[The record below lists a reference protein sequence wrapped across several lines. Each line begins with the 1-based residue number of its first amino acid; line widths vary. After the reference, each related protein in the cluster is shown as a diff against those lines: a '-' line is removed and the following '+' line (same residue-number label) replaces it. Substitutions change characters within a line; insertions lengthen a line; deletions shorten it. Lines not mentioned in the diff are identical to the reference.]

1 MSKTVSSLL
10 QKLKT
15 VAFQFDSYAEKQKI
29 SLLQSMAKQPVKG
42 SFPLL
47 EYHELLL
54 FMAAY
59 PESKQLEK
67 AVQSEFERITKILKA
82 AKFQTKYLDSG
93 LPFTEMETR
102 FSHDMLKYLNQ
113 DKQCEMRIDSFEEE
127 GTDLNTLLRF
137 TLPSVERE
145 ETTAGLSNLELLA
158 KLGVKEKDYLS
169 FLLNEFSRFN
179 TIPYVKDH
187 LWESLKAFI
196 NFSFKHKAFSK
207 TWNRLSIQST
217 FYTSELL
224 KKFDHQALIQSTL
237 PPEKTL
243 NVAERLA
250 TANIIKRS
258 LTLTMRETD
267 PATYMDES
275 TLKVFEL
282 ERGITIAIY
291 GMQADRQLPFQSYI
305 GYTLFKNGIPTA
317 YGGSWMFGKGAMF
330 GLNIFE
336 TFRGGE
342 SGYLMCQL
350 LRVYIQVFSLS
361 YVEVEAYQFG
371 LDNPDGIRSGAFWF
385 YYRYGF
391 RPIDTTLNS
400 LAHKEFGL
408 IQSKQGYRSSE
419 KVLLRFTE
427 SNIALQ
433 LANHRPVKHAE
444 IAVQIS
450 NMINKK
456 YKGNRRIA
464 EQKCI
469 EWFIQKTKLL
479 VPLNPNENQVLKE
492 VALWANAFD
501 INDNKQLGLMVK
513 MIRIK
518 PVCPYTYNKLLSQFF
533 A

>member
-1 MSKTVSSLL
+1 MSKTLSNRI
-10 QKLKT
+10 QQLKA
-15 VAFQFDSYAEKQKI
+15 VAFQFSPNSVNQKI
-29 SLLQSMAKQPVKG
+29 DILQSLAKLPIKG
-42 SFPLL
+42 SFPLV

-54 FMAAY
+54 FIAAY
-59 PESKQLEK
+59 PENKQVEK
-67 AVQSEFERITKILKA
+67 LVDAELKRITTTLKA
-82 AKFQTKYLDSG
+82 APHQEYYLDSG
-93 LPFTEMETR
+93 LPFTEMQTR
-102 FSHDMLKYLNQ
+102 FSHDMLQRLIH
-113 DKQCEMRIDSFEEE
+113 DSQCSMAIDSFEEE

-145 ETTAGLSNLELLA
+145 ETTAGLDNHELLA
-158 KLGVKEKDYLS
+158 KLGVKEQDNLP

-179 TIPYVKDH
+179 KSPLLKDH
-187 LWESLKAFI
+187 LWESMKVFI
-196 NFSFKHKAFSK
+196 NFRFNHKDFSK
-207 TWNRLSIQST
+207 TWNRLPVKST
-217 FYTSELL
+217 FYSSELL
-224 KKFDHQALIQSTL
+224 KKFDYQTLIHSPL
-237 PPEKTL
+237 PNAKEL
-243 NVAERLA
+243 NASERGA
-250 TANIIKRS
+250 IAKIIQRS

-282 ERGITIAIY
+282 ERGVTIAIY
-291 GMQADRQLPFQSYI
+291 GMNADRQLPFQSYI
-305 GYTLFKNGIPTA
+305 GYTLFKNGIPAA

-350 LRVYIQVFSLS
+350 LRVYIQVFSLT

-391 RPIDTTLNS
+391 RPINNTLNT
-400 LAHKEFGL
+400 LANKEFGL
-408 IQSKQGYRSSE
+408 IQSKPGYRSSE

-433 LANHRPVKHAE
+433 LANHRPVKHTE
-444 IAVQIS
+444 IAAQIS
-450 NMINKK
+450 HMINKS
-456 YKGNRRIA
+456 YKGDRIIA
-464 EQKCI
+464 ELESIKL
-469 EWFIQKTKLL
+469 FVQKTKLGDL
-479 VPLNPNENQVLKE
+479 SSYENQVLIE

-501 INDNKQLGLMVK
+501 IDDKKQLGFMVE

-518 PVCPYTYNKLLSQFF
+518 PICPYAYNELLTQFF

>member
-1 MSKTVSSLL
+1 MNKTVSSLV
-10 QKLKT
+10 QRLKT
-15 VAFQFDSYAEKQKI
+15 VAFQFDAHAEKQKT
-29 SLLQSMAKQPVKG
+29 SLLQSIAKQPIKG
-42 SFPLL
+42 SFPLM

-67 AVQSEFERITKILKA
+67 IVKSEFERITKTLKTA
-82 AKFQTKYLDSG
+82 PFRSNYLDSG
-93 LPFTEMETR
+93 LPFTEMQTR
-102 FSHDMLKYLNQ
+102 FSHDMLQYLNQ
-113 DKQCEMRIDSFEEE
+113 DKQCEMTIDSFEEA

-145 ETTAGLSNLELLA
+145 ETTAGLDNIELLS
-158 KLGVKEKDYLS
+158 KLGVHENANLS

-179 TIPYVKDH
+179 TISYVKDH
-187 LWESLKAFI
+187 LWESLKVFI
-196 NFSFKHKAFSK
+196 NFRFKHRKFSK
-207 TWNRLSIQST
+207 TWNRLLVKST
-217 FYTSELL
+217 FYSSELL
-224 KKFDHQALIQSTL
+224 KKFDHQALIQSPL
-237 PPEKTL
+237 PFEKSL
-243 NVAERLA
+243 NAAERSA
-250 TANIIKRS
+250 TAKVIKRS

-267 PATYMDES
+267 PSTYMDES
-275 TLKVFEL
+275 TLKVYEL
-282 ERGITIAIY
+282 ERGVTIAIY
-291 GMQADRQLPFQSYI
+291 GMNADRQLPFQSYI

-317 YGGSWMFGKGAMF
+317 YGGSWMFGKVAMF

-336 TFRGGE
+336 TFRGSE
-342 SGYLMCQL
+342 SGYMMCQL
-350 LRVYIQVFSLS
+350 LRVYIHVFSLT

-391 RPIDTTLNS
+391 RPIDKTLNT
-400 LAHKEFGL
+400 LANKEFGM
-408 IQSKQGYRSSE
+408 IQSKPGYRSSE

-427 SNIALQ
+427 SNIELQ
-433 LANHRPVKHAE
+433 LANHRPIKHIE
-444 IAVQIS
+444 IAAQIS
-450 NMINKK
+450 NMINKR
-456 YKGNRRIA
+456 YKGNRLIA

-501 INDNKQLGLMVK
+501 INDKKQLGLMVE

-518 PVCPYTYNKLLSQFF
+518 PICPYAYNELLTKFF